1 LKKASEKSH
10 LFPIFKFLAVQ
21 NPLLEMSPVSIKT
34 TAPKRRRKRGVIL
47 TPSGLAR
54 FQAAKT
60 EAEYAKNQGQRYTL
74 ESLSELTG
82 VGLDT
87 LTKVLNCETRVDKQ
101 TLKYCFRAFDLVL
114 EPSDYYRPKDTAV
127 PAPNAVKAD
136 TTNRLPSVASFDPPP
151 PGGQLPLDSPIYISR
166 AKAEASSFRAIDQP
180 GALIR
185 IRGARRMGKTSLMAR
200 ISQQARQRG
209 YQPVFISF
217 QLADSPI
224 LQDID
229 QLLQWFC
236 ASVGLGMGVAPAL
249 ATYWDTLFGSK
260 VSCKI
265 YFEQYLL
272 TNTDQPI
279 VLILDDVERLFRYVE
294 VADEFF
300 GLLRTWYEDA
310 KTTDTWKQ
318 VRMVIAQ
325 SSEVYIPLNI
335 NKSPFNV
342 GLAVA
347 LPPLAATDVQ
357 ALAAAYELAWPAE
370 AATELCALIEGQ
382 PYLAHV
388 AVDRIWRN
396 ETSLPDM
403 LADPIGCQI
412 FSPYLQHQLHQVQQQ
427 PQLANVL
434 KQVLENQFSMP
445 SSLQDVHQL
454 QSMGLLVWED
464 SGPRLAC
471 DLFTRYFSRQAG
483 FAS

>member
-1 LKKASEKSH
+1 
-10 LFPIFKFLAVQ
+10 
-21 NPLLEMSPVSIKT
+21 MSPVSIKT
-34 TAPKRRRKRGVIL
+34 TAPKRRRKRGVVL
-47 TPSGLAR
+47 TPTGLAR
-54 FQAAKT
+54 FQSAKA
-60 EAEYAKNQGQRYTL
+60 EAEHVKNQGQRYTL
-74 ESLSELTG
+74 EGLSELTG

-101 TLKYCFRAFDLVL
+101 TLKCCFRAFDLVL
-114 EPSDYYRPKDTAV
+114 VPSDYHRPKDTATQTLDASISNAAERSSASAV
-127 PAPNAVKAD
+127 AP
-136 TTNRLPSVASFDPPP
+136 FDPSP
-151 PGGQLPLDSPIYISR
+151 PGGQLPLNSPIYISR
-166 AKAEASSFRAIDQP
+166 PKAETNSFRAIDQP

-185 IRGARRMGKTSLMAR
+185 IRGARRTGKTSLMAR
-200 ISQQARQRG
+200 ISQRARQKG

-217 QLADSPI
+217 QLADNSI

-229 QLLQWFC
+229 QLLRWFC
-236 ASVGLGMGVAPAL
+236 ASVGLGMGVSPDVE
-249 ATYWDTLFGSK
+249 TYWDSLFGSK

-272 TNTDQPI
+272 TTTDQPI
-279 VLILDDVERLFRYVE
+279 VLILDDVERLFRYVD

-300 GLLRTWYEDA
+300 GLMRTWYEDA

-347 LPPLAATDVQ
+347 LLPLTPEEVQ
-357 ALAAAYELAWPAE
+357 ALAAAYALEWPIS
-370 AATELCALIEGQ
+370 AATELCQLIDGQ

-388 AVDRIWRN
+388 AIDRIWRK
-396 ETSLPDM
+396 ETSLAEV
-403 LADPIGCQI
+403 LADPIGCHI

-427 PQLANVL
+427 PQLASVL

-445 SSLQDVHQL
+445 SSLKDIHQL

-464 SGPRLAC
+464 NGPRLSC
-471 DLFTRYFSRQAG
+471 DLFTRYFSMQVG

>member
-1 LKKASEKSH
+1 MNSA
-10 LFPIFKFLAVQ
+10 
-21 NPLLEMSPVSIKT
+21 SIKT
-34 TAPKRRRKRGVIL
+34 IAPKRRRKRGVIL
-47 TPSGLAR
+47 TPPGLAR

-74 ESLSELTG
+74 EGLSELTG

-101 TLKYCFRAFDLVL
+101 TLKCCFRAFALVL
-114 EPSDYYRPKDTAV
+114 VPSDYYRPTGTAAQ
-127 PAPNAVKAD
+127 APSTLSANAAD
-136 TTNRLPSVASFDPPP
+136 ISSTAASFDPPP

-166 AKAEASSFRAIDQP
+166 PKAEANSFRALDQP

-200 ISQQARQRG
+200 ISQQAQQRG

-217 QLADSPI
+217 QLADHPI

-236 ASVGLGMGVAPAL
+236 ANVGLGMGVPPAL
-249 ATYWDTLFGSK
+249 STYWDSLFGSK

-272 TNTDQPI
+272 TTTDQPI
-279 VLILDDVERLFRYVE
+279 VLILDDVERLFRYVD

-300 GLLRTWYEDA
+300 GLMRTWYEDA

-347 LPPLAATDVQ
+347 LPPLTPEDVQ
-357 ALAAAYELAWPAE
+357 ALAASYEQAWSLA

-388 AVDRIWRN
+388 AIDRIWRN
-396 ETSLPDM
+396 ETSLPEV
-403 LADPIGCQI
+403 LADPIGCDI

-427 PQLANVL
+427 PQLATVL

-445 SSLQDVHQL
+445 SSLKDIHQL
-454 QSMGLLVWED
+454 QSMGLLVWENN
-464 SGPRLAC
+464 GPRLAC
-471 DLFTRYFSRQAG
+471 DLFTRYFSMQAG